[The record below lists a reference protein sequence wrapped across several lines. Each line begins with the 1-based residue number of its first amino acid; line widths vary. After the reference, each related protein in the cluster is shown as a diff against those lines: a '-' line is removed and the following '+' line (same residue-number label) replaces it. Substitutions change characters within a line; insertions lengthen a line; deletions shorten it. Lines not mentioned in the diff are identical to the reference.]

1 MLREGTYK
9 TEITDMDEPFKESP
23 SLTVWFPVRVI
34 KGGDIYWK
42 TNRRLVSVL

>member
-9 TEITDMDEPFKESP
+9 TEITDIDEPFKESP
-23 SLTVWFPVRVI
+23 SLTVWISVYII